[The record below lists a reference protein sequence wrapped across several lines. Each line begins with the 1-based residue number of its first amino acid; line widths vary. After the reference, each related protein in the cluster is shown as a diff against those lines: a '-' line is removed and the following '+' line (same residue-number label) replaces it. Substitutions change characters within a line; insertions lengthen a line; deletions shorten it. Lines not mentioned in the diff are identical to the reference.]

1 MHFGFSGVSSAPSQ
15 PLTGIDRI
23 TRINQTFSSVT
34 VVWDRPDVNVDHI
47 SSYVISVNP
56 SIPLPANGV
65 IKSTDSHFNDREI
78 TLILRHGVRY
88 AVSVRADN
96 CNDTQQGN
104 SSAILYIHLQGNYHT
119 LV

>member
-1 MHFGFSGVSSAPSQ
+1 M
-15 PLTGIDRI
+15 
-23 TRINQTFSSVT
+23 N
-34 VVWDRPDVNVDHI
+34 VNYI

-104 SSAILYIHLQGNYHT
+104 SSGISHVYLQGKNDFR
-119 LV
+119 LI